1 VLKLLRVFFSL
12 LSLLWVF
19 IPNGSVVEYRGKGV
33 EFSQGEGVDIDNT
46 LASGFSQKAGGD
58 LVEVVAS
65 ITKGFEVHE

>member
-1 VLKLLRVFFSL
+1 MEKGSEPIVESMIDSNLVAD
-12 LSLLWVF
+12 
-19 IPNGSVVEYRGKGV
+19 GSVVEYRAKGV

-46 LASGFSQKAGGD
+46 LSSGFSQKAGGD

>member
-1 VLKLLRVFFSL
+1 METGSEPIVESMIDSNLIVDR
-12 LSLLWVF
+12 
-19 IPNGSVVEYRGKGV
+19 SVVEYRGKGV
-33 EFSQGEGVDIDNT
+33 EFSQGEGVDINNT